1 MKKLFLNFTMV
12 LVATSLMLVSCNTK
26 TDGVDDPANDS
37 IPAGVQEDLATIL
50 KEQGYTL
57 ANAAFGT
64 AYPSY
69 SYIDVYFANEA
80 DTVAISFT
88 TEEGKETLPVGEY
101 SMDEYV
107 ENEDG
112 EMELEYLPGT
122 WDPEYSYWWNAK
134 TAEATEYGVYFF
146 SEGTVSVEKS
156 GRNYA
161 VKIDLV
167 DENGDAIKWAYVGQI
182 ELTLDDGYSN
192 PYYGEEET
200 EDQSLSLS
208 EISAT
213 YYGDNSVGFPYYYIY
228 LTNNDGTA
236 EVVLYAFGNTSSTA
250 TELTSGEYNVV
261 AVTNIGE
268 FTLLEGS
275 FDGETAEEKGHF
287 VYGMKGSIALLND
300 GQYYTG
306 IYYFTGGSLTVN
318 KEGENY
324 TIAGTLTSALGT
336 NVEISYTG
344 AISIEDATSS
354 DAATS
359 SVKSVKPVKQGKKL
373 GRRVVRK

>member
-1 MKKLFLNFTMV
+1 MV

-80 DTVAISFT
+80 DTVAISFNT
-88 TEEGKETLPVGEY
+88 DGEETLPVGEY
-101 SMDEYV
+101 SMDEYI

-134 TAEATEYGVYFF
+134 AAEATEYGVYFF
-146 SEGTVSVEKS
+146 SEGTVSVAKS

-161 VKIDLV
+161 VKIDFV

-182 ELTLDDGYSN
+182 ELEVWDGYPDEEFYGEDEEATESTFTYNAGEADFYGDAFGLGLNVYVLYLSEKDEAANIWNDVTLYALTNATATAESFPTGTYAINSTYEESTMIPGYFDSEYANNYGNVAYGFTGAVATEGTFDDYNAWWYLVDGEVTVNLSDDGSAY
-192 PYYGEEET
+192 
-200 EDQSLSLS
+200 
-208 EISAT
+208 EI
-213 YYGDNSVGFPYYYIY
+213 
-228 LTNNDGTA
+228 
-236 EVVLYAFGNTSSTA
+236 
-250 TELTSGEYNVV
+250 
-261 AVTNIGE
+261 
-268 FTLLEGS
+268 EGS
-275 FDGETAEEKGHF
+275 TRSAN
-287 VYGMKGSIALLND
+287 GSVIN
-300 GQYYTG
+300 
-306 IYYFTGGSLTVN
+306 F
-318 KEGENY
+318 
-324 TIAGTLTSALGT
+324 
-336 NVEISYTG
+336 SYTG
-344 AISIEDATSS
+344 AISITDKTSS